1 VYTCPPPYRWIYE
14 HCTRKL
20 KKFWKNVRSGGYWA
34 YARIA
39 VIPSKRGNVFKRECS
54 SKSMD
59 KANGA
64 HDHTRRHIDREH
76 EDTAEELDLLAEL
89 DYYLI
94 QELALK

>member
-1 VYTCPPPYRWIYE
+1 
-14 HCTRKL
+14 
-20 KKFWKNVRSGGYWA
+20 
-34 YARIA
+34 
-39 VIPSKRGNVFKRECS
+39 
-54 SKSMD
+54 MD